1 MRQCNYSKREH
12 HSTDAV
18 ASKHHRQRFPNSL
31 AFFFFWEIR
40 LGEES
45 GCVEQKQSWTN
56 FCTAQTHTQ
65 HVPMAALR
73 HGTKQRLLLSR
84 AGSKDR

>member
-1 MRQCNYSKREH
+1 MRQCNYSMREQH

-56 FCTAQTHTQ
+56 FCTDTHTTC
-65 HVPMAALR
+65 AY
-73 HGTKQRLLLSR
+73 GGIETW
-84 AGSKDR
+84 D